1 MPKDPSA
8 QGSAQETASLE
19 KLLVRAYQPPVRL
32 RVALSS
38 NHAGTHVKRLLS
50 PDTPL
55 IVGRAPEAGLRID
68 DPTLSR
74 EHARFLLSG
83 SRVLV
88 EDLGSKNGIFFAG
101 SRVTRAELTV
111 GDEIVLGSVALQVQA
126 LGASGDSLGLVREE
140 LIRHHLEA
148 ELVRARQFRRPFALL
163 LVRVRPPS
171 GTPAPV
177 PEDGAWIEAVRSHL
191 RPVDHLALY
200 GSSALEVLLPE
211 TGAEEAH
218 RIAQAMA
225 ASRVGGGSQ
234 LLVGLALYPASGGT
248 TEELFEAAREAAYR
262 ASPGHPVES
271 GPAELPAQQDGPKGA
286 LVAGQ
291 AMRPVLETVASVATS
306 RLPVIL
312 HGETG
317 TGKEVLAQLLHD
329 SGPRKGRR
337 IVRVN
342 CGAIPKDLVESTLF
356 GHERGAFTGALQ
368 QQKGVFEEA
377 DGGTVFLDEIGE
389 LPPAAQASLLRV
401 LEVGAFN
408 RVGSNR
414 ELQVDVRIVAATHR
428 DLEAMAEAGTFRS
441 DLYYRLSGVVIEIP
455 PLRERQ
461 DEIEPLARRFLHAAN
476 TANDRRVQGISPET
490 LALLKGYTWPGN
502 VRELRN
508 VMERAVVVTQGALIG
523 PEALPARVRTGE
535 RRPEAAAGKSSA
547 PEAPGPEQ
555 ARDKVQQFEARMLQ
569 EALAAAGW
577 NRAEAARKLGMAV
590 RTLSY
595 RLKVLGVKKPE

>member
-1 MPKDPSA
+1 MEGLSF
-8 QGSAQETASLE
+8 
-19 KLLVRAYQPPVRL
+19 RAYQPPVRL
-32 RVALSS
+32 RVALISS
-38 NHAGTHVKRLLS
+38 HGGNKVTRLLS

-55 IVGRAPEAGLRID
+55 IVGRAPAAGLRID
-68 DPTLSR
+68 DQTLSR

-88 EDLGSKNGIFFAG
+88 EDLGSKNGTFFAG
-101 SRVTRAELTV
+101 GRVSRVELTI
-111 GDEIVLGSVALQVQA
+111 GDEVVLGAVALQVQA
-126 LGASGDSLGLVREE
+126 LGARGDSLGLVREE
-140 LIRHHLEA
+140 LIRHRLEE
-148 ELVRARQFRRPFALL
+148 ELTRAQQFRRPFALL
-163 LVRVRPPS
+163 LVRVL
-171 GTPAPV
+171 TPRRAATPER
-177 PEDGAWIEAVRSHL
+177 EDGAWIEAVRGHL
-191 RPVDHLALY
+191 RSVDLMALY

-218 RIAQAMA
+218 RIAQAIT
-225 ASRVGGGSQ
+225 ASRAGGGSQ

-248 TEELFEAAREAAYR
+248 ADALFEAAREAAHR
-262 ASPGHPVES
+262 ASPEQPVES
-271 GPAELPAQQDGPKGA
+271 GPAALLARGEGPEGA
-286 LVAGQ
+286 IIAGQ
-291 AMRPVLETVASVATS
+291 VMRPVLETVANVATS
-306 RLPVIL
+306 RIPVIL

-317 TGKEVLAQLLHD
+317 TGKEVLAQLIHE

-342 CGAIPKDLVESTLF
+342 CGAIPRDLVESTLF

-377 DGGTVFLDEIGE
+377 DGGTVFLDEVGE

-414 ELQVDVRIVAATHR
+414 ELEVDVRIVAATHR

-441 DLYYRLSGVVIEIP
+441 DLYYRLSGEVIEIP
-455 PLRERQ
+455 PLRDRR
-461 DEIEPLARRFLHAAN
+461 DEIEPLVRRFLRAAN
-476 TANDRRVQGISPET
+476 KANGRRVEGISPET
-490 LALLKGYTWPGN
+490 LALLEAYSWPGN

-508 VMERAVVVTQGALIG
+508 VIERAVVVTQGVLIG

-535 RRPEAAAGKSSA
+535 HRPEAGPSKASTPAA
-547 PEAPGPEQ
+547 PEPEQ
-555 ARDKVQQFEARMLQ
+555 AREKVHQFEARMLQ
-569 EALAAAGW
+569 EALAATGW
-577 NRAEAARKLGMAV
+577 NRTEAAKKLGMAV

-595 RLKVLGVKKPE
+595 RMKVLGVKKPQ